1 WVRAAMAVAITRGE
15 DRTERPFWKWI
26 SASHT
31 ESKPRASAAVT
42 WASASSKAW
51 ASSIPGGLWN
61 SVKSPTSMLS
71 PEARH
76 DFAGEELHG
85 AADLVLRESAEV
97 HPAQHLSDAHVA
109 HVLDVLGH
117 GVGGSEGHR
126 LRDEAFPG
134 DLGESLGGGPEARLE
149 TRVCVLDAL
158 GHLEAAQR
166 ILVPHLGVLG
176 LGQGLRVAL
185 RHVDLPRHAPVLHES
200 GDLRF
205 GAPVPAQGGQI
216 AVASLEELIEGT
228 GQDGIQHGPAAGR
241 RALDPAVAA
250 AHLVDHRV
258 GSV

>member
-1 WVRAAMAVAITRGE
+1 MPMRSRWVRAAMVVAMTRGD

-31 ESKPRASAAVT
+31 ESKPSASAAVT

-61 SVKSPTSMLS
+61 SVKSPISMLF

-76 DFAGEELHG
+76 DVAGEELHG
-85 AADLVLRESAEV
+85 AADLVLGQAAEV

-109 HVLDVLGH
+109 HVRDVLGH

-126 LRDEAFPG
+126 LGHETFPG
-134 DLGESLGGGPEARLE
+134 DLGEALGGGPEARLQA
-149 TRVCVLDAL
+149 RMRVLDAL

-176 LGQGLRVAL
+176 LGERLRVAL
-185 RHVDLPRHAPVLHES
+185 RHVDLPRHAPVLHEP

-205 GAPVPAQGGQI
+205 
-216 AVASLEELIEGT
+216 
-228 GQDGIQHGPAAGR
+228 R
-241 RALDPAVAA
+241 
-250 AHLVDHRV
+250 
-258 GSV
+258 